1 MLVAHSIICVVVI
14 LSGLA
19 YERSAVAQE
28 LSQLSPAILQIIP
41 GVAEKLHSP
50 DINERISVLDQ
61 LVTANKGSHVL
72 RLRLLFPY
80 PLPASDY
87 AVVVQSILAGNL
99 DQVDEKHAGS
109 TWSRLTYVIETLK
122 LRELVKPLTQYL
134 PKSAPPIQL
143 AILRTVS
150 ELHASESAAQIA
162 TLLNS
167 PNEKIRHEAL
177 RTLVTLRAKEAIAPL
192 VTLLHDKDEQWR
204 FYALNSL
211 VEINAK
217 ETAPDVVKILEDPQ
231 EDLRHWALDALVK
244 FNAREYAPSIWKLT
258 EAGHRPQTQM
268 YALAALVSFGDT
280 RAIPLAVEKATY
292 GSRRTEMFE
301 FLVTLKATAIV
312 PALVAVLESSTVLG
326 GSTYDVGTDSNIRR
340 EIMKYLGQLE
350 AREAIPVLRAYAR
363 GRDSSSFLQRGAVET
378 LGILHAKE
386 SVNDLLALLDQPV
399 TDESATAEVGLAL
412 AQIGERTTWRK
423 LIDLAARPACPYRSE
438 IISELNRQ
446 LDHEFWERIHT
457 LRVPSQG
464 IQSVKTTVEAFA
476 RESGIRIVLD
486 YQPSK
491 DSIPRETVAGDGY
504 PWANTGGIDMTLSY
518 GLQQIIE
525 GLSNYRTPRAYTFI
539 LDDKQ
544 VRIVSVEQAIEWWR
558 KRL

>member
-1 MLVAHSIICVVVI
+1 MLVARSIICVVVI

-72 RLRLLFPY
+72 RLLFPY
-80 PLPASDY
+80 PLPAADY

-134 PKSAPPIQL
+134 PKSAPLIQL

-244 FNAREYAPSIWKLT
+244 FNAREYAPAIWKLT